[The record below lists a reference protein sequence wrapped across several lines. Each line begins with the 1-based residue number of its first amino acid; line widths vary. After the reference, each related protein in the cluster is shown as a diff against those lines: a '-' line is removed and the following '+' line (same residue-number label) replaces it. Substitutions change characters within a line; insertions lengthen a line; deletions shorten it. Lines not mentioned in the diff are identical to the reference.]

1 MKIFGLAVDEKAQSP
16 VLILKDEA
24 RDLAL
29 PIWIGPVEAMAI
41 SLAINAVETPRPM
54 THDLLTRLVAALGGR
69 LVAVEVVRL
78 HEGTFFAEIVVELTG
93 GLTGEKAGETE
104 GQADRKTRR
113 IDCRPSDAIALAARA
128 KVPILVAESVLAEAG
143 TRSLEGAKAE
153 FQGTDRDKWTEELEN
168 LSADELKYKM

>member
-24 RDLAL
+24 KDLAL

-54 THDLLTRLVAALGGR
+54 THDLLVRLVEGLGGR
-69 LVAVEVVRL
+69 IAAVEVVALR
-78 HEGTFFAEIVVELTG
+78 EGTFYAEIVVEMPSGSTS
-93 GLTGEKAGETE
+93 EV
-104 GQADRKTRR
+104 RR

-128 KVPILVAESVLAEAG
+128 KVPILVAESVLVEAG

-153 FQGTDRDKWTEELEN
+153 FAGADREKWTEELEN